1 MPLDDTERERVRY
14 HMGYLSVQPAASI
27 QFGLPAPIQTL
38 FLVELAMTNLL
49 EDGVDRVRQL
59 LQTLDMIEARMRDG
73 VKFLVAESID
83 NMKIRRDHLDA
94 LEDEHTRWAER
105 LSEELGAPL
114 YPGAA
119 KFRKLFNQLNG
130 PNIPVRSGG

>member
-1 MPLDDTERERVRY
+1 MPLDHRERERVRY

-49 EDGVDRVRQL
+49 DEGVDRVRRLISL
-59 LQTLDMIEARMRDG
+59 LDKIECKMIEFQDYLA
-73 VKFLVAESID
+73 AQSID
-83 NMKIRRDHLDA
+83 NMKINLQGIDQ
-94 LEDEHTRWAER
+94 LEDEYSRWASR
-105 LSEELGAPL
+105 LSDELGAPL

-119 KFRKLFNQLNG
+119 KFKKLFRSLG
-130 PNIPVRSGG
+130 GGSIPVRNS